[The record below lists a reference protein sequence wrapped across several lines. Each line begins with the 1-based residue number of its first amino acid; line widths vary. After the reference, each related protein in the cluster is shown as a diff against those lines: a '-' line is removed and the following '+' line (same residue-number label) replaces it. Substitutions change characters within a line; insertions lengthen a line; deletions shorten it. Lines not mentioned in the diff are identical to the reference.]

1 METEQKASAEA
12 AVLARIADIR
22 ARIAT
27 ACAEAGRSV
36 SEVTLMAVTKTV
48 PPEQV
53 NVAVRAGIKLL
64 GENRVQEFLSKCEDY
79 DKTAEVQFIGHLQT
93 NKVKQIVGK
102 VTLIHSVD
110 SLHLLEA
117 VEKAAKQQG
126 IVQEI
131 LLEVNIGGE
140 ASKSGCTPDAL
151 PALLEAAMRCE
162 HIRVRGLMTI
172 PPPFADA
179 AEADACFARMHTLF
193 TEMQKTSDEIQI
205 LSMGM
210 SGDFETAIRH
220 GATLIRLGS
229 ALFGARVYPEKTL

>member
-1 METEQKASAEA
+1 METEQIASAEA
-12 AVLARIADIR
+12 AILARIADIR
-22 ARIAT
+22 ARIAA

-53 NVAVRAGIKLL
+53 NVAVRAGITLL
-64 GENRVQEFLSKCEDY
+64 GENRVQEFLSKRDDY
-79 DKTAEVQFIGHLQT
+79 EKCAEVQFIGHLQT

-117 VEKAAKQQG
+117 VEKAASQQG
-126 IVQEI
+126 IRQDI

-140 ASKSGCTPDAL
+140 ASKSGCTPNAL
-151 PALLEAAMRCE
+151 PALLQAAKQCA

-172 PPPFADA
+172 PPPFENASD
-179 AEADACFARMHTLF
+179 ADACFAKMQQLYA
-193 TEMQKTSDEIQI
+193 EMQQQSDEIQI

-210 SGDFETAIRH
+210 SGDFEAAIRH

-229 ALFGARVYPEKTL
+229 ALFGARVYPPKNT